1 MQKTKGISCSCFLLI
16 SSQIFFSILSL
27 LQPIHNSSSYGHYE
41 VTELLIKNN
50 ADVDAADLWEF
61 TPLHEAAV
69 KRKFEI
75 CKLLLQVKFFS
86 SSKYPKSKYVDFFY

>member
-1 MQKTKGISCSCFLLI
+1 MRRIKGILHFLFYSHLK
-16 SSQIFFSILSL
+16 FFSSFFQSL

-41 VTELLIKNN
+41 VTELLIKNK
-50 ADVDAADLWEF
+50 ADVNAADLWEF

-75 CKLLLQVKFFS
+75 CKLLLQVF
-86 SSKYPKSKYVDFFY
+86 